1 MDCPIC
7 FEPLDTGLRCAVHGF
22 NPIPRHPASRD
33 MDILNAVF
41 QLSGTVAQHNSEL
54 SMRLTDMERRLSEK
68 RR

>member
-1 MDCPIC
+1 
-7 FEPLDTGLRCAVHGF
+7 
-22 NPIPRHPASRD
+22 